1 MSGTD
6 KRDTYDPLIAAAN
19 AVQYRAGL
27 AVEIASAAAAVQ
39 LVILQGLVNAGV
51 VDRQAM
57 RAWLQS
63 VLDALP
69 LNEQPQTYG
78 QSLAHLIAH
87 LDYQAGATLAK
98 LH

>member
-1 MSGTD
+1 MSDTD

-19 AVQYRAGL
+19 WVQHRAGQ
-27 AVEIASAAAAVQ
+27 AVEIASAAMAVQ
-39 LVILQGLVNAGV
+39 LAILQGMVNAGV
-51 VDRQAM
+51 VDRLAM

-69 LNEQPQTYG
+69 PHERLQAYG
-78 QSLAHLIAH
+78 QSLAQLIAH
-87 LDYQAGATLAK
+87 LDNQAGATLAK

>member
-1 MSGTD
+1 VSDTD

-19 AVQYRAGL
+19 VVQYRAGL
-27 AVEIASAAAAVQ
+27 AVEMASAAAAVQ
-39 LVILQGLVNAGV
+39 LAILQGMINAGV

-69 LNEQPQTYG
+69 PNERPQAYG

-87 LDYQAGATLAK
+87 LDKAGAAPPK

>member
-1 MSGTD
+1 VSGTD
-6 KRDTYDPLIAAAN
+6 KQDAYDPLVAAAN
-19 AVQYRAGL
+19 WVQHRAGQ
-27 AVEIASAAAAVQ
+27 AVEIASAALAVQ
-39 LVILQGLVNAGV
+39 LAILQGMINAGI

-69 LNEQPQTYG
+69 PNERPQAYG

-87 LDYQAGATLAK
+87 LDDQAGATLAK